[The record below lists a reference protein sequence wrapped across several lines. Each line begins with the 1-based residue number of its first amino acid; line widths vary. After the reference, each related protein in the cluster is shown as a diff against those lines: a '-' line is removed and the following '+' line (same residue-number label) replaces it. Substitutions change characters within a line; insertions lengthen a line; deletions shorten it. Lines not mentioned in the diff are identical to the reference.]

1 MSHVS
6 LLLRSDSRSTCAG
19 YAVEVDD
26 VQRQKNIRASNLQL
40 LPRFSFGSQHGPVA
54 AEGNAGVFV
63 FGRSEDSPADS
74 DPVPDDDD
82 SNGEDEGE
90 DEDEEDEWSD
100 ESEDGDLFDLE
111 WEELEAHEQQAALD
125 LGWTSDSWA
134 HDFPPDRLIGVSF
147 AALSQ
152 SQQEA
157 VGQLGLLE
165 EEWNELFVECFSG
178 SGSESSDDE
187 DL

>member
-1 MSHVS
+1 MQPLPFASS
-6 LLLRSDSRSTCAG
+6 FEASKKRLRR
-19 YAVEVDD
+19 
-26 VQRQKNIRASNLQL
+26 
-40 LPRFSFGSQHGPVA
+40 
-54 AEGNAGVFV
+54 
-63 FGRSEDSPADS
+63 
-74 DPVPDDDD
+74 
-82 SNGEDEGE
+82 
-90 DEDEEDEWSD
+90 
-100 ESEDGDLFDLE
+100 
-111 WEELEAHEQQAALD
+111 ALD

-134 HDFPPDRLIGVSF
+134 QDFPPDRLIGVSF

-178 SGSESSDDE
+178 SESANDE